1 MARYTGFFVVN
12 VGLED
17 LRPMMIDIL
26 ESCNLEITYQTPSS
40 IIARENIGQVSVN
53 QLVIAEIVFDTATSM
68 IDETKMTVF
77 IKNESLPLQSHNHC
91 REIFEQISQLII
103 DNRRWV
109 LLESIAL

>member
-1 MARYTGFFVVN
+1 MARYTGFFIVN
-12 VGLED
+12 VSLED

-26 ESCNLEITYQTPSS
+26 ESCNLEITYETPSS
-40 IIARENIGQVSVN
+40 IIARENIGQVSVS
-53 QLVIAEIVFDTATSM
+53 QLVIGEVVFDTATAM

-91 REIFEQISQLII
+91 REIFEQVSQLII
-103 DNRRWV
+103 DNRHWV

>member
-1 MARYTGFFVVN
+1 MARYTGFFIVN
-12 VGLED
+12 VSLED

-53 QLVIAEIVFDTATSM
+53 ELVIGEVVFDTATAM
-68 IDETKMTVF
+68 VDETKMTVF
-77 IKNESLPLQSHNHC
+77 IKNESLPLQSYNHC
-91 REIFEQISQLII
+91 REIFEQLSQLII
-103 DNRRWV
+103 DNRHWV